1 MIAGIGIDITEIDRI
16 AQLFERQGEALWE
29 RILAPEE
36 RKEFNTQKRRVEFL
50 AGRFA
55 AKEAA
60 SKALGTG
67 LGKVGLHHI
76 IVTNGENGAPQIRL
90 DGHAAEVAETKRI
103 KRMHLSISHSD
114 HYAVAQVVAETD
126 E

>member
-1 MIAGIGIDITEIDRI
+1 MIAGIGVDITEIDRI
-16 AQLFERQGEALWE
+16 AQLLARQGDALWE
-29 RILAPEE
+29 RILAPDE
-36 RKEFNTQKRRVEFL
+36 RKEITVHKRRVEFL

-90 DGHAAEVAETKRI
+90 DGHAADVAKAKGITRL
-103 KRMHLSISHSD
+103 HLSISHSD